1 MKEGE
6 PLYFDTSALLPYYR
20 EEPFSER
27 IENFLRSLNPPVLI
41 SDLTR
46 VEFVSAVSRWVRM
59 GEITESQANL
69 VENAFFGDIRCG
81 LFLCL
86 SLKEFHYR
94 QAEKWLSGRKTSLR
108 ALDALHLACALFAR
122 AELITCDTVLSSAAS
137 VLGVKC
143 YQVS

>member
-1 MKEGE
+1 MSGAD

-20 EEPFSER
+20 EELLSKKVES
-27 IENFLRSLNPPVLI
+27 FLQSVNPPIFI

-46 VEFVSAVSRWVRM
+46 VEFVSAISRWVRM

-69 VENAFFGDIRCG
+69 VENTFFKDVRSG

-86 SLKEFHYR
+86 ALKESHYR

-108 ALDALHLACALFAR
+108 TLDALHLACVLFSGAKMV
-122 AELITCDTVLSSAAS
+122 TCDTTLSNAAS
-137 VLGVKC
+137 ILGIPTHLI
-143 YQVS
+143 S